1 MRSGTIIKNK
11 ISDCL
16 IILNNRIIHLKKN
29 YNQITLDLINDINLT
44 YNSQLNPFMSEITI
58 SIIIISII
66 ILIIILIGI
75 IYYIIINCVTQNNKN
90 KEEE

>member
-66 ILIIILIGI
+66 ITIVIKMVITILEILIITIITILIMMI
-75 IYYIIINCVTQNNKN
+75 L
-90 KEEE
+90 